1 MSHNNLSIRQC
12 AISLSFSSII
22 PFKLLHVSYILN
34 LKALFWSDIWSHFS
48 GLDSLKSL
56 FVFLIDRPSMK
67 QISPC
72 LHRYVRPG
80 NGFVPNFPL
89 FEKVDV
95 NGDNEQALF
104 TFLKVGHCLI
114 KHILKSIWNCNT
126 LCKKSLLGPKVQGT
140 KTQLKQNYWYANT
153 NRPI

>member
-22 PFKLLHVSYILN
+22 SFKLLHVSYILN

-48 GLDSLKSL
+48 GLGSLKSL
-56 FVFLIDRPSMK
+56 SVFLIDRLLMK

-80 NGFVPNFPL
+80 NGFVPKFPL

-114 KHILKSIWNCNT
+114 KHYFQIYLKLLATMQEKPVRTKSSKNKISGTTKW
-126 LCKKSLLGPKVQGT
+126 LICKQ
-140 KTQLKQNYWYANT
+140 
-153 NRPI
+153 